1 MDKVC
6 SLPQVF
12 VIHGY
17 SNNVVSCD
25 MQVELV
31 PGYGVYVSKMKL
43 DTAVDSSQGQPT
55 RLVRKLLS
63 AFFSAEIL
71 AKSSARGSRTYAA
84 LDHNIVAAIISKLG
98 IILCIMVCI
107 KYL

>member
-1 MDKVC
+1 M
-6 SLPQVF
+6 
-12 VIHGY
+12 
-17 SNNVVSCD
+17 SCD
-25 MQVELV
+25 MQVETV
-31 PGYGVYVSKMKL
+31 PGYGAYVSKMKL

-71 AKSSARGSRTYAA
+71 AKSSARGSRTYNIYAA
-84 LDHNIVAAIISKLG
+84 LDHNIVAAIISKFG